1 MSQTKEYTIVMAG
14 SAACRAALDI
24 LYSKEDKLKKRYSRN
39 YLEFAGEKLKKGIL
53 DGQDTEELIKG
64 IAPEAF
70 FPCGKDGVFGAL
82 YMLGEKLECGLK
94 VQLKSIPI
102 EQAAIEFCDLTDINP
117 YESDSTGSIVLAVKD
132 AGMAV
137 EYAGHLGIG
146 LKVLGYTTSANARI
160 VEAGTERYLTPGGT

>member
-1 MSQTKEYTIVMAG
+1 
-14 SAACRAALDI
+14 
-24 LYSKEDKLKKRYSRN
+24 
-39 YLEFAGEKLKKGIL
+39 
-53 DGQDTEELIKG
+53 
-64 IAPEAF
+64 
-70 FPCGKDGVFGAL
+70 
-82 YMLGEKLECGLK
+82 MLGEKLECGLK